1 MLEKG
6 TNMFFE
12 NSENPL
18 ILNENDK
25 RKYLFLRQIET
36 LDGFLANGA
45 ISRQQYTLSYNGLV
59 TKMNITKQE
68 LYEWLKK

>member
-1 MLEKG
+1 M
-6 TNMFFE
+6 
-12 NSENPL
+12 
-18 ILNENDK
+18 LNENDK

-45 ISRQQYTLSYNGLV
+45 ISRQQYNLSYNGLV